1 MTDHALYPV
10 EVLTPEGLVFSGEVE
25 MLSTRTTTGEIGIM
39 SRHAPL
45 MAILNPALLRLHIG
59 EDEVKK
65 YAQGEG
71 YLQVFDNHAMV
82 LVGEAIDP
90 DQLDVELL
98 RSKLED
104 AQQRLADSEEESAE
118 AQAAEREIRRNETFI
133 QVATDRRATQL

>member
-1 MTDHALYPV
+1 MADHEKYPV
-10 EVLTPEGLVFSGEVE
+10 EVLTPEGLVFDGEVE

-39 SRHAPL
+39 ARHAPL

-65 YAQGEG
+65 FAQGEG
-71 YLQVFDNHAMV
+71 YLQVFENRAMV
-82 LVGEAIDP
+82 LVEEAVSP

-104 AQQRLADSEEESAE
+104 AQQRLVDSDGKSAE
-118 AQAAEREIRRNETFI
+118 ARACEREIKRIETFI
-133 QVATDRRATQL
+133 QVATDQQTS